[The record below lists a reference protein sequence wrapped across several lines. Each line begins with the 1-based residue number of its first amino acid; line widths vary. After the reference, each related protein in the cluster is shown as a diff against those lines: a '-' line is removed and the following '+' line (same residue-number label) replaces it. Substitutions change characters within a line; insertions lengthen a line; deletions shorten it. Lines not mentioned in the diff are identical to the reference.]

1 MKFKK
6 TLVFACAIAIPFAA
20 NAAFKDV
27 TVNGTKITAA
37 EQEQILAAATAHGQK
52 RTPQLEQA
60 IRDNLI
66 ARTVVLQEAEKAGV
80 EKRPAVAAAI
90 QNARKQIVSDV
101 YLSDYLKKNPVTDA
115 EVRKVYDQQ
124 KAQYGKT
131 EIHINHIAVKTQDE
145 AQKIQAR
152 LAKGESFQKIA
163 RAESLDPTAKRNG
176 GDMGWLEDA
185 TTPDELKN
193 AGLKEKGRVNTGAL
207 PPPMVSTLQGL
218 KGNKTAIVTGPAG
231 YEVVMNR
238 GTRNAKAAPSF
249 DRVKPEIRRALEA
262 QKVNAYMRDLVKKA
276 QVK

>member
-6 TLVFACAIAIPFAA
+6 ALVFACAIAIPFAA
-20 NAAFKDV
+20 NAAFKNV

-176 GDMGWLEDA
+176 GDMGW
-185 TTPDELKN
+185 
-193 AGLKEKGRVNTGAL
+193 VNTGAL